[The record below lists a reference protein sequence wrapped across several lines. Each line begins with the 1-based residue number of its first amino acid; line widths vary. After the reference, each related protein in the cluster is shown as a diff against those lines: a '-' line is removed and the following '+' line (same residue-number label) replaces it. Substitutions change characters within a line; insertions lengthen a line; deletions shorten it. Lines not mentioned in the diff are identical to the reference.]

1 MQISIREMSEATLHP
16 DYRWDGEYLCFE
28 PYKNSSIPYLP
39 IGEILLSTQY
49 GLSVAMNEGGDGT
62 KIYRMNEISNM
73 MCNRNILKYAVLSYF
88 EL

>member
-1 MQISIREMSEATLHP
+1 MQVSIKNLSETTLHP

-28 PYKNSSIPYLP
+28 PHKNSEYVYVP

-49 GLSVAMNEGGDGT
+49 GLSNKMNEDGNGT

-73 MCNRNILKYAVLSYF
+73 VCSRKIP
-88 EL
+88 